1 MNGDEGRTRRRV
13 LPSSLGWGF
22 WLKLGVLGLFD
33 ALVIFMIPLLVA
45 AASWFLLF
53 TIVAAAIF
61 INWAYLSPRARA
73 MRWLAP
79 GLVFLT
85 LFMVWPIIY
94 TGYVSLTNWAT
105 GNTLSKAQAI
115 DNLERRVIRVAGEDV
130 PLALHVFEDPAGDLR
145 FYLVDPEGVVYF
157 GEPRDTRDD
166 PIEDP
171 LDDPEALGMV
181 DETGDGI
188 PDQIGDFRRLTMR
201 DLFAMAGELERLVLD
216 VPERGVA
223 QVQTTSSAR
232 LIAAAQRYVYDPE
245 TDTLADIQEQMTC
258 VAEVGNFVCPDS
270 RVLDPGWREVIG
282 FSHYAALITNPRIR
296 DPFVRVF
303 TWNVAFAALSV
314 ALTFSVGLF
323 LANTLQHHKLRG
335 RTLYRSTL
343 IIPYAIPGF
352 IAVIVWRGLLNQRF
366 GQVNR
371 LIEWFGLEGAPWLLD
386 GTWAKAA
393 VLLVN
398 TWLGFPYMFLI
409 TMGALQAIPPD
420 LVDAARSDGA
430 GPWRVFRSV
439 KLPLLLVS
447 IAPLLIGSFA
457 FNFNNFVLIFL
468 LTGGG
473 PPVVGADVPV
483 GHTDILISFTFN
495 LALQSGRGNNFALA
509 SAIVVLIFFI
519 VALIA
524 AFSFRFTK
532 RLEDIYGSV

>member
-1 MNGDEGRTRRRV
+1 MTGDEGRTLRGV
-13 LPSSLGWGF
+13 LPSSVGWGF
-22 WLKLGVLGLFD
+22 WLKLAGLGLFD
-33 ALVIFMIPLLVA
+33 ALVVFMVPLLVA
-45 AASWFLLF
+45 AESWFLLG
-53 TIVAAAIF
+53 TVVLAALF
-61 INWAYLSPRARA
+61 INWAYLSPRAQA
-73 MRWLAP
+73 MRWIAP
-79 GLVFLT
+79 GLVMLT
-85 LFMVWPIIY
+85 LFVVWPIIY

-105 GNTLSKAQAI
+105 GNHLTKAQAI
-115 DNLERRVIRVAGEDV
+115 DNLERRVIRVTGEDV
-130 PLALHVFEDPAGDLR
+130 PLSLSVFESPEGDLR
-145 FYLVDPEGVVYF
+145 FYLVDPDGLAYF
-157 GEPRDTRDD
+157 GEPRDNRED
-166 PIEDP
+166 PIEEP
-171 LDDPEALGMV
+171 LEDPEALGSV

-201 DLFAMAGELERLVLD
+201 DLFGIAGELERLVLD

-232 LIAAAQRYVYDPE
+232 LIAATQRYVYDPG
-245 TDTLADIQEQMTC
+245 TDTLTDVQEQMIC
-258 VAEVGNFVCPDS
+258 VAEGGNFACPDS

-282 FSHYAALITNPRIR
+282 FSHYVNLMTNPRIR

-303 TWNVAFAALSV
+303 TWNVVFAVLSV
-314 ALTFSVGLF
+314 ALTFTVGLF

-335 RTLYRSTL
+335 KAFYRSVF

-371 LIEWFGLEGAPWLLD
+371 VIEWFGLDGVPWLLD
-386 GTWAKAA
+386 GTWAKVA

-420 LVDAARSDGA
+420 LTDAARCDGA

-468 LTGGG
+468 LTEGG

-495 LALQSGRGNNFALA
+495 LALQAGRGNNFALA

-519 VALIA
+519 VALIS